1 MNKQA
6 GLLLPISALPGK
18 YGIGD
23 FGKEVLEI
31 IDICKKSNLTVI
43 QVLPLNPVGYG
54 NSPYQSYSSYAI
66 DEVYS
71 DLNDLLKRG
80 LINEL
85 PQALEQ
91 TNKSQFDVARELKQ
105 RYIEQALGGFKFDS
119 EYLEFEK
126 EHPWVDDYAT
136 FMTLKEEY
144 SPKIWYDWLD
154 EAKVYPPQ
162 IKLDENRVKY
172 HKFAQYLLFSQ
183 WAKIKEY
190 ANDCGIKIIGDI
202 PIYVSID
209 SQDVWS
215 APNDYLL
222 DNDGRPTYVAGVP
235 PDYFSED
242 GQLWGNPLYDWD
254 KLEEDKFRFWIDRLN
269 HNKKMYDVI
278 RIDHFRAFDTYWKI
292 PAEDDT
298 ARNGEWIEAPGHKLF
313 EEIFKHFS
321 NDDII
326 VEDLGDMR
334 DEVYEL
340 RDDFDLMGMKIIQFS
355 LDPEEENN
363 NFEDYP
369 NLLIYTGTH
378 DNQTLLGWYRDL
390 EPKVQQLLIKE
401 YGPIPTQGI
410 IDEAL
415 ASVANLVIIPIQ
427 DFLELGDEARFN
439 TPGTVNDIN
448 WTWKLGTLEEFA
460 KRSSSIA
467 NKVNKYRMK
476 D

>member
-23 FGKEVLEI
+23 FGKEILEI
-31 IDICKKSNLTVI
+31 IDICKSSKLSVI

-66 DEVYS
+66 DEVYV
-71 DLNDLLKRG
+71 DLEDLSARG
-80 LINEL
+80 LIEKL
-85 PQALEQ
+85 PNQIVQ
-91 TNKSQFDVARELKQ
+91 TNKSNFEESRRIKQQYIEEALNNLQFDK
-105 RYIEQALGGFKFDS
+105 
-119 EYLEFEK
+119 EYDQFIV
-126 EHPWVDDYAT
+126 EHKWVDDYAK
-136 FMTLKEEY
+136 FMVLKERY
-144 SPKIWYDWLD
+144 APQIWYDWPS
-154 EAKVYPPQ
+154 EAKVYPPTA
-162 IKLDENRVKY
+162 KLNETRIKY
-172 HKFAQYLLFSQ
+172 HKFAQFILFSQ
-183 WAKIKEY
+183 WNKIKQY
-190 ANDCGIKIIGDI
+190 AKKNNISIIGDI

-222 DNDGRPTYVAGVP
+222 DIDGRPTYVAGVP
-235 PDYFSED
+235 PDYFSAD

-292 PAEDDT
+292 LAGDDT
-298 ARNGEWIEAPGHKLF
+298 ARNGKWIEAPGHKLF

-321 NDDII
+321 NEDII

-334 DEVYEL
+334 DEVYQL
-340 RDDFDLMGMKIIQFS
+340 RDDFNLMGMKIIQFS

-378 DNQTLLGWYRDL
+378 DNQTLLGWYRKL
-390 EPKVQQLLIKE
+390 EEDIQQALIEK
-401 YGPIPTQGI
+401 YGDFPTRGI
-410 IDEAL
+410 INEAL
-415 ASVANLVIIPIQ
+415 ASQANLVIIPIQ

-448 WTWKLGTLEEFA
+448 WTWKLETLEEFA
-460 KRSSSIA
+460 KRSSNIA
-467 NKVNKYRMK
+467 SKINKYRIK